1 MESRG
6 HCLGVGVGVE
16 SSRRNWRNKLCV
28 PTRQEGHEG
37 LLKYGVE
44 IEESG

>member
-6 HCLGVGVGVE
+6 HCLGVGVGVQ
-16 SSRRNWRNKLCV
+16 SPRRNWRNKLCV
-28 PTRQEGHEG
+28 PTREEGHG
-37 LLKYGVE
+37 HLLKCGAE